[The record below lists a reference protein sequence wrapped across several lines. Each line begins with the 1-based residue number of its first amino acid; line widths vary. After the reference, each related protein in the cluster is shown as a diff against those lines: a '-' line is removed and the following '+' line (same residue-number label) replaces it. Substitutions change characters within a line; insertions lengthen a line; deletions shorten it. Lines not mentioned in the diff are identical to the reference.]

1 MLYPYYI
8 SCTRM
13 QGVEVS
19 EELASKTDFLAVSW
33 DLRDKK
39 TRRLQK
45 MRELIMEAMQEREDD
60 DLLGA
65 LNDLESIYSNN

>member
-1 MLYPYYI
+1 
-8 SCTRM
+8 M